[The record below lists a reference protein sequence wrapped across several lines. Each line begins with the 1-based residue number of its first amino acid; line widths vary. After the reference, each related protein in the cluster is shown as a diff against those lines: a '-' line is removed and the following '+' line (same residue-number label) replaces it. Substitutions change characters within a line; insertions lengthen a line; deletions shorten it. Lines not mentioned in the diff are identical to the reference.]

1 MREKLTIIMEIG
13 KEARNKVLLTASP
26 SFRKARHCKEVRIC
40 MIVKQIAQSV
50 HKMAIMAK

>member
-13 KEARNKVLLTASP
+13 KEARNKELLTASP

-50 HKMAIMAK
+50 YKMAIMAK